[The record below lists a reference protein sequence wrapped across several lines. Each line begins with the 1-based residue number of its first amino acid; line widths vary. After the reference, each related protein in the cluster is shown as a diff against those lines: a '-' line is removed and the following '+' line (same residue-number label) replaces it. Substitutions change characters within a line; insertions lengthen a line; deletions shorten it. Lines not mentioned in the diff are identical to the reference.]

1 VIVISNGMNNTNK
14 EIQRLQKEI
23 DVDRADVRRVQAGAA
38 KHGEA
43 GLIESSSQ
51 TIEAK
56 KQQRK
61 KGHPHFD
68 AIIVAAFCLFAGIS
82 GVYFVGQMSEDHRF
96 ALMTGMGGLGSGLLI
111 GFAIGQRKD

>member
-1 VIVISNGMNNTNK
+1 MIVINNGMNNTNK

-23 DVDRADVRRVQAGAA
+23 DADRADVRRVQAGAA
-38 KHGEA
+38 KHGEV
-43 GLIESSSQ
+43 GWIESSSKS
-51 TIEAK
+51 IEPRQ
-56 KQQRK
+56 QQRK

-68 AIIVAAFCLFAGIS
+68 AIIVAAFCLLAGIS
-82 GVYFVGQMSEDHRF
+82 GVYFVGRMSENHRF

>member
-1 VIVISNGMNNTNK
+1 MIVINNGMNNTNK

-23 DVDRADVRRVQAGAA
+23 DADRADVRRVQAGAA
-38 KHGEA
+38 KHGEV
-43 GLIESSSQ
+43 GLIESSAK
-51 TIEAK
+51 TIEPK
-56 KQQRK
+56 HQQRK

-82 GVYFVGQMSEDHRF
+82 GVYFVGRMSENHRF